1 MIRTFPGIFTSTY
14 LRIYLSIDRLTDQ
27 PIHPS
32 IQAVLTLKN
41 LHWQSVSTIIGCPV
55 TTAESR
61 KSMCECFYTAAAA
74 DTSRWHPP
82 PHFSPFIYLL
92 SFFVLHER
100 AAKRSTRQKKKKKT
114 AVCSHLNTSQ
124 NTMLS
129 NTILAIATKFRERLF
144 SQARIS
150 VLCLLPTFSLLF

>member
-1 MIRTFPGIFTSTY
+1 MYLSINRLTDWPTY
-14 LRIYLSIDRLTDQ
+14 QPIYLSV
-27 PIHPS
+27 HPS

-61 KSMCECFYTAAAA
+61 KVCVNAFTLLPPQIQA
-74 DTSRWHPP
+74 DDTPP

-100 AAKRSTRQKKKKKT
+100 AAKRTTRQKKKKKT
-114 AVCSHLNTSQ
+114 AVCSHLNISQ

-129 NTILAIATKFRERLF
+129 NTILGIATKFRERLF
-144 SQARIS
+144 SQAGYS
-150 VLCLLPTFSLLF
+150 VLCLPPTVSLLL